1 MLNYFWQNKI
11 LFTIILIL
19 FLSFS
24 NYILNNGFGSGD
36 DISLLIYIGKSDIS
50 FIDNFLKSYFNPT
63 NIARPISTFLR
74 VLSFKIFQENL
85 FFYNFAS
92 FVIWVMTILM
102 LSLSVK
108 KIFGNTT
115 RLIFILLGS
124 FPFYSSSI
132 FFENY
137 VFTSYMASIFFWS
150 LSLFYLIKHSE
161 NKNKKDVYLGVFF
174 YYFINANFGV
184 CASII
189 TFKFILTIN

>member
-74 VLSFKIFQENL
+74 FLSFKIFQENL

-124 FPFYSSSI
+124 FPFYSS
-132 FFENY
+132 F
-137 VFTSYMASIFFWS
+137 
-150 LSLFYLIKHSE
+150 
-161 NKNKKDVYLGVFF
+161 
-174 YYFINANFGV
+174 
-184 CASII
+184 
-189 TFKFILTIN
+189 FILFN